1 MSLIDNVIRF
11 QLKRR
16 IPKINAICENPISTQ
31 KRILKKLLKS
41 AKNTFYGT
49 KYSFNQITS
58 YNSFSSKVPAVSYEE
73 FYPIL
78 SLILKGEKNVS
89 WPGRIKWF
97 AKSSGTTNDKSK
109 YIPVSSEALKEGHFK
124 AGKDLLSVY
133 LNNYSNSKLFTGKSL
148 AVGGS
153 RQISP
158 LDNNMFTGDISA
170 VLLKNLP
177 VWAQGQRTPPLD
189 IALMGEWEKKIK
201 KMAQITS
208 KQNVTN
214 IVGVPTWTV
223 FLIKK
228 ILQLNNCK
236 NILEIWPNLE
246 LFIHGAVSFNPY
258 RELFKSLI
266 PSHKMK
272 YLETYNASEGFFA
285 FQDQKNSEEMLLL
298 LDHGI
303 YYEFQETSRDSN
315 KILSLKTVKL
325 GVNYALIISTNSGL
339 WRYKIGDT
347 IVFTSLNPYRIKI
360 SGRTKHFINAFG
372 EELIVENAETAI
384 QKASSL
390 TNSTIYNFTAG
401 PKYISG
407 TSKGYHEWIIEFSVP
422 PKKLSTFNKLLDK
435 FLKEQN
441 SDYEAKRQK
450 SIALGLPIIHS
461 VKPGTFD
468 KWLKTKNK
476 LGGQNKIP
484 RLSNNREYLDE
495 ILLKK

>member
-1 MSLIDNVIRF
+1 M
-11 QLKRR
+11 
-16 IPKINAICENPISTQ
+16 
-31 KRILKKLLKS
+31 
-41 AKNTFYGT
+41 
-49 KYSFNQITS
+49 
-58 YNSFSSKVPAVSYEE
+58 PAVSYEE

-78 SLILKGEKNVS
+78 SLILKGEQNVS

-109 YIPVSSEALKEGHFK
+109 YIPVSSEALKEGHYK

-148 AVGGS
+148 AIGGS

-208 KQNVTN
+208 KQDVTN

-246 LFIHGAVSFNPY
+246 LFIHGAVSFKPY

-285 FQDQKNSEEMLLL
+285 FQDQRNSEEMLLL

-303 YYEFQETSRDSN
+303 YYEFQETSRNSN
-315 KILSLKTVKL
+315 KILSLKTVQL

-372 EELIVENAETAI
+372 EELIIENAEIAI

-407 TSKGYHEWIIEFSVP
+407 KSKGYHEWIIEFSVP

-435 FLKEQN
+435 SLKEQN
-441 SDYEAKRQK
+441 SDYEAKRQN

-476 LGGQNKIP
+476 VGGQNKIP